1 MKIDMEMTFSS
12 PIFTTMM
19 YDLNMQC
26 VKKNCS
32 VNFRPARNEDKS
44 IIIQTMTI
52 GIIVIKE
59 LVLIIV
65 T

>member
-1 MKIDMEMTFSS
+1 MEMTFSS
-12 PIFTTMM
+12 PIFTTKM
-19 YDLNMQC
+19 YDLN
-26 VKKNCS
+26 VHIN
-32 VNFRPARNEDKS
+32 NFRPARNEDES
-44 IIIQTMTI
+44 IIIQAMTI